1 MFLLGV
7 VKVVKWPTFW
17 KLFHI
22 QLNQLKIN
30 SFQKVG
36 HFAILTTPPFSL
48 TSLIFFPIF
57 LQNIPLPTQKR

>member
-7 VKVVKWPTFW
+7 AGVVKWPTFW
-17 KLFHI
+17 KLFQI

-30 SFQKVG
+30 SFQKG
-36 HFAILTTPPFSL
+36 GRTATFTTPPFSL
-48 TSLIFFPIF
+48 TSLIFFSIF